1 MAETRYIISD
11 AARMINVEPH
21 VLRYWEEELAIEI
34 PRNELGH
41 RYYTEKEIH
50 LFENIRD
57 LKEKGFQLK
66 AIRLIITTLNEDA
79 PFGKKEN
86 AEDNMTEDELAAV
99 SPAASRE
106 QDDREHHKPE
116 NQISDNETTGGNE
129 EQEIKEKEDKPVPV
143 EAKPYKVLSAE
154 DKMKHFKTIMD
165 GIVTEALQRNN
176 VQLENTMISQVTDV
190 VINCWMRRFAANREQ
205 AGKWQLQRCRPMVC
219 QNDGNG
225 YSKENS
231 DIKKV
236 RTYIELQRCWLN
248 SHCSSMYTWNLI
260 KMCRISCL
268 LQEIR

>member
-21 VLRYWEEELAIEI
+21 VLRYWEEDLAIEI

-106 QDDREHHKPE
+106 
-116 NQISDNETTGGNE
+116 
-129 EQEIKEKEDKPVPV
+129 EIKEKEDKPVPV

-190 VINCWMRRFAANREQ
+190 VIQELGKVEERQEGQSERYYKLLDEAIRGKQRAGREVAAAKVPSYGVPKRRKRLFKR
-205 AGKWQLQRCRPMVC
+205 KFR
-219 QNDGNG
+219 
-225 YSKENS
+225 Y
-231 DIKKV
+231 
-236 RTYIELQRCWLN
+236 
-248 SHCSSMYTWNLI
+248 
-260 KMCRISCL
+260 
-268 LQEIR
+268 

>member
-21 VLRYWEEELAIEI
+21 VLRYWEDELAIEI

-86 AEDNMTEDELAAV
+86 AEVNMTEDELAAS
-99 SPAASRE
+99 SPATSQE
-106 QDDREHHKPE
+106 QEDREHHKPE
-116 NQISDNETTGGNE
+116 DQISSNETTGGSE
-129 EQEIKEKEDKPVPV
+129 EKEIKEKEDRPVPV
-143 EAKPYKVLSAE
+143 EARPYKVLSAE

-190 VINCWMRRFAANREQ
+190 VIQELGKVEERQEGQSERYYKLLDEAIRGRQRAGREVAAAKVPSYGVPKRRKRLFKR
-205 AGKWQLQRCRPMVC
+205 KFR
-219 QNDGNG
+219 
-225 YSKENS
+225 Y
-231 DIKKV
+231 
-236 RTYIELQRCWLN
+236 
-248 SHCSSMYTWNLI
+248 
-260 KMCRISCL
+260 
-268 LQEIR
+268 

>member
-86 AEDNMTEDELAAV
+86 AEVNMTEDELAAS
-99 SPAASRE
+99 SPATSQE
-106 QDDREHHKPE
+106 QEDREHHKPE
-116 NQISDNETTGGNE
+116 DQISGNETTGGSE
-129 EQEIKEKEDKPVPV
+129 EKEIKEKEDRPVPV
-143 EAKPYKVLSAE
+143 EARPYKVLAAE

-190 VINCWMRRFAANREQ
+190 VIQELGKVEERQEGQSERYYKLLDEAIRGRQRAGREVAAAKVPSYGVPKRRKRLFKR
-205 AGKWQLQRCRPMVC
+205 KFR
-219 QNDGNG
+219 
-225 YSKENS
+225 Y
-231 DIKKV
+231 
-236 RTYIELQRCWLN
+236 
-248 SHCSSMYTWNLI
+248 
-260 KMCRISCL
+260 
-268 LQEIR
+268 

>member
-1 MAETRYIISD
+1 MNLDTDITQS
-11 AARMINVEPH
+11 
-21 VLRYWEEELAIEI
+21 
-34 PRNELGH
+34 
-41 RYYTEKEIH
+41 KEIH

-86 AEDNMTEDELAAV
+86 AEVNMTEDELAAA
-99 SPAASRE
+99 SPTASRE
-106 QDDREHHKPE
+106 QEDTEHHKPE

-129 EQEIKEKEDKPVPV
+129 EQETKEKEDKPVPV

-190 VINCWMRRFAANREQ
+190 VIQELGKVEERQEGQSERYYKLLDEAIRGKQRAGREVAAAKVPSYGVPKRRKRLFKR
-205 AGKWQLQRCRPMVC
+205 KFR
-219 QNDGNG
+219 
-225 YSKENS
+225 Y
-231 DIKKV
+231 
-236 RTYIELQRCWLN
+236 
-248 SHCSSMYTWNLI
+248 
-260 KMCRISCL
+260 
-268 LQEIR
+268 

>member
-86 AEDNMTEDELAAV
+86 AEVNMTEDELAAS
-99 SPAASRE
+99 SPATSQE
-106 QDDREHHKPE
+106 QEDREHHKPE
-116 NQISDNETTGGNE
+116 DQISSNETTGGSE
-129 EQEIKEKEDKPVPV
+129 EKEIKEKEDRPVPV
-143 EAKPYKVLSAE
+143 EARPYKVLSAE

-190 VINCWMRRFAANREQ
+190 VIQELGKVEERQEGQSERYYKLLDEAIRGRQRAGREVAAAKVPSYGVPKRRKRLFKR
-205 AGKWQLQRCRPMVC
+205 KFR
-219 QNDGNG
+219 
-225 YSKENS
+225 Y
-231 DIKKV
+231 
-236 RTYIELQRCWLN
+236 
-248 SHCSSMYTWNLI
+248 
-260 KMCRISCL
+260 
-268 LQEIR
+268 

>member
-86 AEDNMTEDELAAV
+86 AEVNMTEDELAAS
-99 SPAASRE
+99 SPATSQE
-106 QDDREHHKPE
+106 QEDTEHHKPE
-116 NQISDNETTGGNE
+116 DQISGNETTGGSE
-129 EQEIKEKEDKPVPV
+129 EKEIKEKEDRPVPV
-143 EAKPYKVLSAE
+143 EARPYKVLSAE

-190 VINCWMRRFAANREQ
+190 VIQELGKVEERQEGQSERYYKLLDEAIRGRQRAGREVAAAKVPSYGVPKRRKRLFKR
-205 AGKWQLQRCRPMVC
+205 KFR
-219 QNDGNG
+219 
-225 YSKENS
+225 Y
-231 DIKKV
+231 
-236 RTYIELQRCWLN
+236 
-248 SHCSSMYTWNLI
+248 
-260 KMCRISCL
+260 
-268 LQEIR
+268 

>member
-86 AEDNMTEDELAAV
+86 AEVNMTEDELAAA

-106 QDDREHHKPE
+106 QEDREHHKPE
-116 NQISDNETTGGNE
+116 DQISGNETTGGSE
-129 EQEIKEKEDKPVPV
+129 EKEIKEKEDRPVPV
-143 EAKPYKVLSAE
+143 EARPYKVLSAE

-190 VINCWMRRFAANREQ
+190 VIQELGKVEERQEGQSERYYKLLDEAIRGRQRAGREVAAAKVPSYGVPKRRKRLFKR
-205 AGKWQLQRCRPMVC
+205 KFR
-219 QNDGNG
+219 
-225 YSKENS
+225 Y
-231 DIKKV
+231 
-236 RTYIELQRCWLN
+236 
-248 SHCSSMYTWNLI
+248 
-260 KMCRISCL
+260 
-268 LQEIR
+268 

>member
-86 AEDNMTEDELAAV
+86 AEVNMTEDELAAS
-99 SPAASRE
+99 SPATSQE
-106 QDDREHHKPE
+106 QEDREHHKPE
-116 NQISDNETTGGNE
+116 DQISGNETTGGSE
-129 EQEIKEKEDKPVPV
+129 EKEIKEKEDRPVPV
-143 EAKPYKVLSAE
+143 EARPYKVLSAE

-190 VINCWMRRFAANREQ
+190 VIQELGKVEERQEGQSERYYKLLDEAIRGRQRAGREVAAAKVPSYGVPKRRKRLFKR
-205 AGKWQLQRCRPMVC
+205 KYR
-219 QNDGNG
+219 
-225 YSKENS
+225 Y
-231 DIKKV
+231 
-236 RTYIELQRCWLN
+236 
-248 SHCSSMYTWNLI
+248 
-260 KMCRISCL
+260 
-268 LQEIR
+268 

>member
-86 AEDNMTEDELAAV
+86 AEVNMTEDELVAS
-99 SPAASRE
+99 SPATSQE
-106 QDDREHHKPE
+106 QEDREHHKPE
-116 NQISDNETTGGNE
+116 DQISGNETIGGSE
-129 EQEIKEKEDKPVPV
+129 EKEIKEKEDRPVPV
-143 EAKPYKVLSAE
+143 EARPYKVLSAE

-190 VINCWMRRFAANREQ
+190 VIQELGKVEERQEGQSERYYKLLDEAIRGRQRAGREVAAAKVPSYGVPKRRKRLFKR
-205 AGKWQLQRCRPMVC
+205 KFR
-219 QNDGNG
+219 
-225 YSKENS
+225 Y
-231 DIKKV
+231 
-236 RTYIELQRCWLN
+236 
-248 SHCSSMYTWNLI
+248 
-260 KMCRISCL
+260 
-268 LQEIR
+268 

>member
-86 AEDNMTEDELAAV
+86 AEVNMTEDELAAA
-99 SPAASRE
+99 SPATSQE
-106 QDDREHHKPE
+106 QEDREHHKPE
-116 NQISDNETTGGNE
+116 NKISDNETTGGNE
-129 EQEIKEKEDKPVPV
+129 EQKTKGKEDKPVPV

-165 GIVTEALQRNN
+165 GIVTEPLQRNN

-190 VINCWMRRFAANREQ
+190 VIQELGKVEERQEGQSERYYKLLDEAIRGKQRAGREVAAAKVPSYGVPKRRKRLFKR
-205 AGKWQLQRCRPMVC
+205 KFR
-219 QNDGNG
+219 
-225 YSKENS
+225 Y
-231 DIKKV
+231 
-236 RTYIELQRCWLN
+236 
-248 SHCSSMYTWNLI
+248 
-260 KMCRISCL
+260 
-268 LQEIR
+268 

>member
-86 AEDNMTEDELAAV
+86 AEVNMTEDELAA
-99 SPAASRE
+99 ASQE
-106 QDDREHHKPE
+106 QEDREHHKPE
-116 NQISDNETTGGNE
+116 NQISDNETTGGSE
-129 EQEIKEKEDKPVPV
+129 EKEIKEKEDRPVPV
-143 EAKPYKVLSAE
+143 EARPYKVLSAE

-190 VINCWMRRFAANREQ
+190 VIQELGKVEERQEGQSERYYKLLDEAIRGRQRAGREVAAAKVPSYGVPKRRKRLFKR
-205 AGKWQLQRCRPMVC
+205 KFR
-219 QNDGNG
+219 
-225 YSKENS
+225 Y
-231 DIKKV
+231 
-236 RTYIELQRCWLN
+236 
-248 SHCSSMYTWNLI
+248 
-260 KMCRISCL
+260 
-268 LQEIR
+268 

>member
-86 AEDNMTEDELAAV
+86 AEEHMAEDELAVQPESV
-99 SPAASRE
+99 SDEVESRE
-106 QDDREHHKPE
+106 TAEKTEEKAGEAVEIEGLPGGDK
-116 NQISDNETTGGNE
+116 SSALTVKDNEA
-129 EQEIKEKEDKPVPV
+129 ISP
-143 EAKPYKVLSAE
+143 S
-154 DKMKHFKTIMD
+154 DKMKHFKYIMD
-165 GIVTEALQRNN
+165 GIVTEALQKNN
-176 VQLENTMISQVTDV
+176 EELENTMASQVTDV
-190 VINCWMRRFAANREQ
+190 VLQELGKLEERQEGQSERYYKLLDEAIRGRQRAGQEVAAAKVPSYGVPKLPKRRKRLFKRRF
-205 AGKWQLQRCRPMVC
+205 K
-219 QNDGNG
+219 
-225 YSKENS
+225 Y
-231 DIKKV
+231 
-236 RTYIELQRCWLN
+236 
-248 SHCSSMYTWNLI
+248 
-260 KMCRISCL
+260 
-268 LQEIR
+268 

>member
-99 SPAASRE
+99 SPATSQE
-106 QDDREHHKPE
+106 QEDREHHKPE
-116 NQISDNETTGGNE
+116 DQISSNETTGGSE
-129 EQEIKEKEDKPVPV
+129 EKEIKEKEDRPVPV
-143 EAKPYKVLSAE
+143 EARPYKVLSAE

-190 VINCWMRRFAANREQ
+190 VIQELGKVEERQEGQSERYYKLLDEAIRGRQRAGREVAAAKVPSYGVPKRRKRLFKR
-205 AGKWQLQRCRPMVC
+205 KFR
-219 QNDGNG
+219 
-225 YSKENS
+225 Y
-231 DIKKV
+231 
-236 RTYIELQRCWLN
+236 
-248 SHCSSMYTWNLI
+248 
-260 KMCRISCL
+260 
-268 LQEIR
+268 

>member
-86 AEDNMTEDELAAV
+86 AEVNMTEDELAAS
-99 SPAASRE
+99 SPATSQE
-106 QDDREHHKPE
+106 QEDREHHKPE
-116 NQISDNETTGGNE
+116 DQISSNETTGGSE
-129 EQEIKEKEDKPVPV
+129 EKEIKEKEDRPVPV
-143 EAKPYKVLSAE
+143 EARPYKVLSAE
-154 DKMKHFKTIMD
+154 HKMKHFKTIMD

-190 VINCWMRRFAANREQ
+190 VIQELGKVEERQDGQSERYYKLLDEAIRGKQRAGREVAAAKVPSYGVPKRRKRLFKR
-205 AGKWQLQRCRPMVC
+205 KFR
-219 QNDGNG
+219 
-225 YSKENS
+225 Y
-231 DIKKV
+231 
-236 RTYIELQRCWLN
+236 
-248 SHCSSMYTWNLI
+248 
-260 KMCRISCL
+260 
-268 LQEIR
+268 

>member
-86 AEDNMTEDELAAV
+86 AEVNMTEDELAAS
-99 SPAASRE
+99 SPATLQE
-106 QDDREHHKPE
+106 QEDREHHKPE
-116 NQISDNETTGGNE
+116 DQISGNETTGGSE
-129 EQEIKEKEDKPVPV
+129 EKEIKEKEDRPVPV
-143 EAKPYKVLSAE
+143 EARPYKVLSAE

-190 VINCWMRRFAANREQ
+190 VIQELGKVEERQEGQSERYYKLLDEAIRGRQRAGREVAAAKVPSYGVPKRRKRLFKR
-205 AGKWQLQRCRPMVC
+205 KFR
-219 QNDGNG
+219 
-225 YSKENS
+225 Y
-231 DIKKV
+231 
-236 RTYIELQRCWLN
+236 
-248 SHCSSMYTWNLI
+248 
-260 KMCRISCL
+260 
-268 LQEIR
+268 

>member
-86 AEDNMTEDELAAV
+86 AEVNMTEDELAAA
-99 SPAASRE
+99 SPATSQE
-106 QDDREHHKPE
+106 QEDREHHKPE

-129 EQEIKEKEDKPVPV
+129 EQKTKGKEDKPVPV

-190 VINCWMRRFAANREQ
+190 VIQELGKVEERQEGQSERYYKLLDEAIRGRQRAGREVAVAKVPSYGVPKRRKRLFKR
-205 AGKWQLQRCRPMVC
+205 KFR
-219 QNDGNG
+219 
-225 YSKENS
+225 Y
-231 DIKKV
+231 
-236 RTYIELQRCWLN
+236 
-248 SHCSSMYTWNLI
+248 
-260 KMCRISCL
+260 
-268 LQEIR
+268 

>member
-86 AEDNMTEDELAAV
+86 AEVNMTEDELAAS
-99 SPAASRE
+99 SPATSQE
-106 QDDREHHKPE
+106 QEDREHHKPE
-116 NQISDNETTGGNE
+116 DQISGNETTGGSE
-129 EQEIKEKEDKPVPV
+129 EKEIKEKEDRPVPV
-143 EAKPYKVLSAE
+143 EAKLYKVLSAE

-190 VINCWMRRFAANREQ
+190 VIQELGKVEERQEGQSERYYKLLDEAIRGRQRAGREVAAAKVPSYGVPKRRKRLFKR
-205 AGKWQLQRCRPMVC
+205 KFR
-219 QNDGNG
+219 
-225 YSKENS
+225 Y
-231 DIKKV
+231 
-236 RTYIELQRCWLN
+236 
-248 SHCSSMYTWNLI
+248 
-260 KMCRISCL
+260 
-268 LQEIR
+268 

>member
-86 AEDNMTEDELAAV
+86 AEVNMTEDELAAS
-99 SPAASRE
+99 SPATSQE
-106 QDDREHHKPE
+106 QEDREHHKPE
-116 NQISDNETTGGNE
+116 DQISGNETTGGSDE
-129 EQEIKEKEDKPVPV
+129 KEIKEKEDRPVPV
-143 EAKPYKVLSAE
+143 EARPYKVLSAE

-176 VQLENTMISQVTDV
+176 VQIENTMISQVTDV
-190 VINCWMRRFAANREQ
+190 VIQELGKVEERQEGQSERYYKLLDEAIRGRQRAGREVAAAKVPSYGVPKRRKRLFKR
-205 AGKWQLQRCRPMVC
+205 KFR
-219 QNDGNG
+219 
-225 YSKENS
+225 Y
-231 DIKKV
+231 
-236 RTYIELQRCWLN
+236 
-248 SHCSSMYTWNLI
+248 
-260 KMCRISCL
+260 
-268 LQEIR
+268 

>member
-1 MAETRYIISD
+1 MSETRYIISD

-116 NQISDNETTGGNE
+116 ISDNETTGGNE

-190 VINCWMRRFAANREQ
+190 VIQELGKVEERQEGQSERYYKLLDEAIRGKQRAGREVAAAKVPSYGVPKRRKRLFKR
-205 AGKWQLQRCRPMVC
+205 KFR
-219 QNDGNG
+219 
-225 YSKENS
+225 Y
-231 DIKKV
+231 
-236 RTYIELQRCWLN
+236 
-248 SHCSSMYTWNLI
+248 
-260 KMCRISCL
+260 
-268 LQEIR
+268 

>member
-86 AEDNMTEDELAAV
+86 AEINMTEDELAAS
-99 SPAASRE
+99 SPATSQE
-106 QDDREHHKPE
+106 QEDREHHKPE
-116 NQISDNETTGGNE
+116 DQISGNETTGGSE
-129 EQEIKEKEDKPVPV
+129 EKEIKEKEDRPVPV
-143 EAKPYKVLSAE
+143 EARPYKVLSAE

-190 VINCWMRRFAANREQ
+190 VIQELGKVEERQEGQSERYYKLLDEAIRGRQRAGREVAAAKVPSYGVPKRRKRLFKR
-205 AGKWQLQRCRPMVC
+205 KFR
-219 QNDGNG
+219 
-225 YSKENS
+225 Y
-231 DIKKV
+231 
-236 RTYIELQRCWLN
+236 
-248 SHCSSMYTWNLI
+248 
-260 KMCRISCL
+260 
-268 LQEIR
+268 

>member
-106 QDDREHHKPE
+106 Q

-190 VINCWMRRFAANREQ
+190 VIQELGNVEERQEGQSERYYKLLDEAIRGKQRAGREVAAAKVPSYGVPKRRKRLFKR
-205 AGKWQLQRCRPMVC
+205 KFR
-219 QNDGNG
+219 
-225 YSKENS
+225 Y
-231 DIKKV
+231 
-236 RTYIELQRCWLN
+236 
-248 SHCSSMYTWNLI
+248 
-260 KMCRISCL
+260 
-268 LQEIR
+268 

>member
-86 AEDNMTEDELAAV
+86 AEVNMTEDELAAA
-99 SPAASRE
+99 SPATSQE
-106 QDDREHHKPE
+106 QEDREHHKSE

-129 EQEIKEKEDKPVPV
+129 EQKTNGKEDKPVPV

-190 VINCWMRRFAANREQ
+190 VIQELGKVEERQEGQSERYYKLLDEAIRGKQRAGREVAAAKVPSYGVPKRRKRLFKR
-205 AGKWQLQRCRPMVC
+205 KFR
-219 QNDGNG
+219 
-225 YSKENS
+225 Y
-231 DIKKV
+231 
-236 RTYIELQRCWLN
+236 
-248 SHCSSMYTWNLI
+248 
-260 KMCRISCL
+260 
-268 LQEIR
+268 